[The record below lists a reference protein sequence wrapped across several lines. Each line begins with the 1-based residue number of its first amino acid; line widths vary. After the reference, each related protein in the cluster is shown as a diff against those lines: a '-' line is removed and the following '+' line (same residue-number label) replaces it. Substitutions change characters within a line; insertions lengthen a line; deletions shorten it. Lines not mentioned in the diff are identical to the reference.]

1 MLFTSVCL
9 FFSSSTSLL
18 NISCIFSI
26 QPSILFPRFW
36 FIFTIIIL
44 NSFSGSLPIS
54 SSFIWF
60 YRFLPCSF
68 ICDIYFCHLTFFSP
82 FFNEWDC
89 VPVLLIVWPEA
100 SNSGVRRLLVRAG
113 SWCWDEDL
121 WETSLRWIF
130 LRVWGSLLVQLF
142 GLRAPT
148 AGASAQLR
156 ARKLRSHKP
165 PWAAKK
171 QTNKQKNHNNSKVK
185 NKIRLGN

>member
-148 AGASAQLR
+148 AGTMTRPLVCEP
-156 ARKLRSHKP
+156 RSCKP
-165 PWAAKK
+165 YGVAKGK
-171 QTNKQKNHNNSKVK
+171 KKKEQ
-185 NKIRLGN
+185 